1 MKVAREQFQTLSE
14 PMYYILLALTE
25 PCCGVDI
32 MQKVQEIS
40 HDRVSVGPGTLYALL
55 AKFES
60 SKMICEID
68 INGRKRTYHLTHKGR
83 ETLEEEHDRLARMVE
98 EGQPMMRQKR
108 SPEGNK

>member
-1 MKVAREQFQTLSE
+1 VAREQFQTLSE

-32 MQKVQEIS
+32 MKKVQEIS

-68 INGRKRTYHLTHKGR
+68 INGRKRTYFLTPKGR
-83 ETLEEEHDRLARMVE
+83 ETLEEEHERLARMVE
-98 EGQPMMRQKR
+98 EGKEVMRQKR